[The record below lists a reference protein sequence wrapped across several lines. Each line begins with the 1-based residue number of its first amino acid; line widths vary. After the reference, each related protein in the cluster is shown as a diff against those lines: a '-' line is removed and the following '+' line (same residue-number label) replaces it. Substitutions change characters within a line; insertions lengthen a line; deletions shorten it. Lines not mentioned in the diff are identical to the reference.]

1 MIDPLLPDPGCTQG
15 RGGRWEK
22 HCRRQVVDAIFYVTD
37 NGIKWRALPADFP
50 AWSTVFT
57 RFQSWAVRCGR
68 RADGRGQRPCPPA
81 RRPRGGTLGSGDRLP
96 ITARG
101 AKPSAVIPEAGTPG
115 RRSTAAHATSPLT
128 PSACCWPSW

>member
-22 HCRRQVVDAIFYVTD
+22 HWRRQVVDAIFYVTD

-57 RFQSWAVRCGR
+57 RFQSWAVRCVAALMGAVNDRARLRAGR
-68 RADGRGQRPCPPA
+68 AA
-81 RRPRGGTLGSGDRLP
+81 
-96 ITARG
+96 A
-101 AKPSAVIPEAGTPG
+101 PSAAVIDSQSLRAG
-115 RRSTAAHATSPLT
+115 
-128 PSACCWPSW
+128 